1 MDGAPCIERNR
12 SQGVIL
18 TCFYFQESSLYGFTA
33 QRRFVLY
40 QSKVTYPSLKAA
52 VSGIEWKLYLLEL
65 IVNSDD
71 DLFCI
76 FFMNIL

>member
-52 VSGIEWKLYLLEL
+52 VSGTE
-65 IVNSDD
+65 
-71 DLFCI
+71 
-76 FFMNIL
+76 